1 MPVEV
6 STQGDVRVLT
16 LDNPAKRNALDPQL
30 CASLAQEIGAA
41 AAGARALVLTGTGDK
56 AFCAGFDLD
65 ALAEAEAAFPQ
76 LIQAVAGSRLP
87 IVCALN
93 GVAFGGGAEL
103 AVTCDLR
110 VAHPEVRF
118 SMPPARLGIVY
129 HPTGLARFAA
139 LAGESRARELFL
151 TARVIDVDTAE
162 RWGLVDHV
170 VPDDQVLAK
179 ALALAGEMAQLA
191 PLAVQ
196 GMRRSF
202 EILLA
207 ARATPPPGLTAE
219 LEALMTAAWKS
230 DDAREAIAALVEKR
244 APVFRGR

>member
-1 MPVEV
+1 MPVDV
-6 STQGDVRVLT
+6 TTQGAVGVIT
-16 LDNPAKRNALDPQL
+16 LSNPAKRNALDPAL
-30 CASLAQEIGAA
+30 CSAIAQAIGAA
-41 AAGARALVLTGTGDK
+41 AGSAARALVLTGGGDK

-65 ALAEAEAAFPQ
+65 ALPEAEAAFPR
-76 LIQAVAGSRLP
+76 LIEAVVASPLP

-103 AVTCDLR
+103 AATCDLR

-129 HPTGLARFAA
+129 HAAGLARFAA
-139 LAGESRARELFL
+139 LVGESRARELFL

-170 VPDDQVLAK
+170 VTDDQVRVK
-179 ALALAGEMAQLA
+179 ALALAEEMAQLA

-202 EILLA
+202 EVLLA
-207 ARATPPPGLTAE
+207 ARSAGTDAALEGLRRAAWQSE
-219 LEALMTAAWKS
+219 DALEA
-230 DDAREAIAALVEKR
+230 RAALLEKR
-244 APVFRGR
+244 PPQFRGR